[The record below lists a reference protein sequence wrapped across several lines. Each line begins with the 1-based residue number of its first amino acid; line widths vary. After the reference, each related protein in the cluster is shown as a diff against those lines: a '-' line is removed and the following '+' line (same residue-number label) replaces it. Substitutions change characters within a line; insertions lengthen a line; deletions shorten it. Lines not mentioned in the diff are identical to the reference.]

1 MTKTKT
7 APERKP
13 DSPDEIARRAIA
25 LLKSKADPEKAVLAQ
40 RYFKE
45 GVIAGSVK

>member
-1 MTKTKT
+1 MYGQANMTHVL
-7 APERKP
+7 AALV
-13 DSPDEIARRAIA
+13 IA
-25 LLKSKADPEKAVLAQ
+25 AVPVVVLYLLAQ